1 MLTNQGIIVSPNM
14 QPPPVS
20 PNQQTQNQLSP
31 DGVSHPLSH
40 SESMRSKRSDSMKW
54 KQHNPPSS
62 TSSSTLP
69 INLISATNQQKVNKT
84 KNKLLIHFCIIFFII
99 LIQVA
104 SKVQI
109 KQKLPFKLANK
120 LSSSNVNTTA
130 EPAVPSSTVTSPS
143 QTAYAIQQL
152 LPLKLRESAKNP
164 LNPIQGS
171 LNEILSPSNQQAP
184 SHSRTGSSPAMMQTA
199 QVPF

>member
-40 SESMRSKRSDSMKW
+40 SESMRNKRSDSMKW
-54 KQHNPPSS
+54 KQHTPPSS

-69 INLISATNQQKVNKT
+69 INLISATNQQKVIKT
-84 KNKLLIHFCIIFFII
+84 KNKCILLCIIFFII

-120 LSSSNVNTTA
+120 LSSSSVNTTA
-130 EPAVPSSTVTSPS
+130 EPAVPSTTVTSSS